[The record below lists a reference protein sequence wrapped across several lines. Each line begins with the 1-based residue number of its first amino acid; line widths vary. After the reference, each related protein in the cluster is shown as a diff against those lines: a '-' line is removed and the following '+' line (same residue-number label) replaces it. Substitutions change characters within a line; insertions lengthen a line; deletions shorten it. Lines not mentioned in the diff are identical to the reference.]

1 MKRRYCMNFNKH
13 YALEGKHAFLSASKY
28 SWVRY
33 DSTKVKAAYLNAQAQ
48 EHGTRLHKLA
58 SDMIKNNVKA
68 AKSKKTFN
76 SFVNDA
82 IGYRMESEQILYYS
96 PVCFGTADAIMFDE
110 KTRMLRIFDLKTG
123 ITPAH
128 VEQLMIYAAL
138 FCLEYNYN
146 PESIDFDLRIY
157 QSDEIIH
164 TDCSAED
171 IRDIMNKI
179 RDFSEILEKMGD
191 NI

>member
-1 MKRRYCMNFNKH
+1 
-13 YALEGKHAFLSASKY
+13 
-28 SWVRY
+28 
-33 DSTKVKAAYLNAQAQ
+33 
-48 EHGTRLHKLA
+48 
-58 SDMIKNNVKA
+58 
-68 AKSKKTFN
+68 
-76 SFVNDA
+76 
-82 IGYRMESEQILYYS
+82 
-96 PVCFGTADAIMFDE
+96 
-110 KTRMLRIFDLKTG
+110 
-123 ITPAH
+123 
-128 VEQLMIYAAL
+128 MIYAAL